1 MKTIRS
7 IPRSVAS
14 IALLLALV
22 LSITSPA
29 HAAGDTDTWAHID
42 TSNAPQG
49 VISVSV
55 DPVPSGYA
63 VVTLFW
69 KEDGKWT
76 GAKWAIDD
84 NDQTVSIPLMGDGDA
99 YQIKIQQPGYDTELK
114 ASFTGAPN
122 SSPWLA
128 SCPRVDYNNAP
139 EARAMARLIT
149 EGCTTDAQCIH
160 RINFPHL
167 CSRTDGGFFFDEHG
181 VKNELTLS
189 IKKIHKCGQRTAQM
203 KSENL

>member
-7 IPRSVAS
+7 IPRSIAS
-14 IALLLALV
+14 IALLLALM

-29 HAAGDTDTWAHID
+29 HAADSPAPWAHID
-42 TSNAPQG
+42 TSNASQG
-49 VISVSV
+49 VISVSI

-63 VVTLFW
+63 VVSLFW

-76 GAKWAIDD
+76 GARWAIDD
-84 NDQTVSIPLMGDGDA
+84 NNQTVSIPLMGDGGA
-99 YQIKIQQPGYDTELK
+99 YQIKIQQPGTDIGLK
-114 ASFTGAPN
+114 VSFTGTPN
-122 SSPWLA
+122 ADPYLA

-139 EARAMARLIT
+139 EARAMALYLAR
-149 EGCTTDAQCIH
+149 GCTTDAQRIH

-167 CSRTDGGFFFDEHG
+167 CSRTDGGFLFDEHG

-189 IKKIHKCGQRTAQM
+189 IKKDP
-203 KSENL
+203 

>member
-1 MKTIRS
+1 MKITRS
-7 IPRSVAS
+7 ISRSTVS
-14 IALLLALV
+14 IALLLALM
-22 LSITSPA
+22 LSIMPPA
-29 HAAGDTDTWAHID
+29 HAADSPTPWARIDTD
-42 TSNAPQG
+42 NASQG
-49 VISVSV
+49 VISVTV
-55 DPVPSGYA
+55 DAVPSGYA
-63 VVTLFW
+63 VVSLFW

-84 NDQTVSIPLMGDGDA
+84 DSQAVSIPLMGGGDA

>member
-1 MKTIRS
+1 MKITRCISRS
-7 IPRSVAS
+7 IAS
-14 IALLLALV
+14 IALLLALM
-22 LSITSPA
+22 LSIAPPA
-29 HAAGDTDTWAHID
+29 HAAGNTNTWAHID

-49 VISVSV
+49 VVSVSI

-63 VVTLFW
+63 VVSLFW

-84 NDQTVSIPLMGDGDA
+84 DNQAVNIPLMGDGSA
-99 YQIKIQQPGYDTELK
+99 YQIKIQQPGTGFELK
-114 ASFTGAPN
+114 ASFTGTPN

-128 SCPRVDYNNAP
+128 SCPRVDYNNAL
-139 EARAMARLIT
+139 EARAMALYLTR
-149 EGCTTDAQCIH
+149 GCTTDAQRIH

-167 CSRTDGGFFFDEHG
+167 CSRTDGGFFFDGHG

>member
-1 MKTIRS
+1 MAAVLHDKFYVTKRRIIMKTIRS
-7 IPRSVAS
+7 ISRSIAS

-29 HAAGDTDTWAHID
+29 HASNSSSWAHID
-42 TSNAPQG
+42 TSNASQG
-49 VISVSV
+49 VVSVSI

-63 VVTLFW
+63 VVSLFW

-84 NDQTVSIPLMGDGDA
+84 DSQAVSIPLMGGGDA

-139 EARAMARLIT
+139 EARAMADKTTRF
-149 EGCTTDAQCIH
+149 EGI
-160 RINFPHL
+160 
-167 CSRTDGGFFFDEHG
+167 
-181 VKNELTLS
+181 
-189 IKKIHKCGQRTAQM
+189 
-203 KSENL
+203 